1 MLVYICN
8 ISTQEATAG
17 GLVIGDQPQLYSKF
31 EVTLDYT
38 KTLSQKHKENKLIEK
53 QILCQALFY

>member
-38 KTLSQKHKENKLIEK
+38 KTLSQKHKENKLVEK
-53 QILCQALFY
+53 QITCQALFY